1 MGEQKY
7 DTYQKIFFKILNF
20 LSYKPRTQKELE
32 TKLELYLS
40 KEKKSQE
47 EKDLL
52 FKKALLQLEQDGY
65 LNDKKTAQ
73 LYVDSFINSPKAKS
87 INSLKI
93 AMRRKGFTSQE
104 IEDST
109 SSLSDDLE
117 VTGALKVGKKKLL
130 ALKGSQGYIKKAK
143 LNNFLYL
150 KGYSTRT
157 IKAVVD
163 TLLSLQ

>member
-32 TKLELYLS
+32 AKLELYLS
-40 KEKKSQE
+40 KEKESQE
-47 EKDLL
+47 EKDIL
-52 FKKALLQLEQDGY
+52 FKKALAQLEQDGY
-65 LNDKKTAQ
+65 LNDRKTAQ
-73 LYVDSFINSPKAKS
+73 LYVESFINSPKARS
-87 INSLKI
+87 INSLKN
-93 AMRRKGFTSQE
+93 AMRKKGFTSQE
-104 IEDST
+104 IEDAT
-109 SSLSDDLE
+109 SSLSDELE
-117 VTGALKVGKKKLL
+117 IAGALKVAKKKLS
-130 ALKGSQGYIKKAK
+130 ALKGTQGYIKKAK
-143 LNNFLYL
+143 LNNFLYS